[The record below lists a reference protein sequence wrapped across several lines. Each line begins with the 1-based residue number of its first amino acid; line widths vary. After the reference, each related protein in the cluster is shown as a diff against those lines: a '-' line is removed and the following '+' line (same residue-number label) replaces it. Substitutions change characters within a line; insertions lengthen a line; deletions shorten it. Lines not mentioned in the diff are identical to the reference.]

1 MLKTFRN
8 PATLRVLT
16 GLVGG
21 LVLAGGLAA
30 MNMANA
36 GIRSTAQAKPNDA
49 SSKTPRAIG
58 GAVGSERLL
67 AFVSPGTSFSVVR
80 SKAVSSVTR
89 PSTGQYCI
97 QPSVT
102 TIDVN
107 KIVPV
112 VTVDWSNSSGDNNT
126 VQYRSSGNGCP
137 SGTIA
142 ILTFAFNTTTLQM
155 ELSNSVA
162 FTLQV
167 P

>member
-21 LVLAGGLAA
+21 LILAGGLAA

-36 GIRSTAQAKPNDA
+36 GIRSTAQAKPNDKPA
-49 SSKTPRAIG
+49 KTPRAIG

-67 AFVSPGTSFSVVR
+67 AFVNPDGSVER
-80 SKAVSSVTR
+80 SKAVLSVTR
-89 PSTGQYCI
+89 PSTGQFCI
-97 QPSVT
+97 KPSVT

-112 VTVDWSNSSGDNNT
+112 VTVDWSNSSGNNNT
-126 VQYRSSGNGCP
+126 AQYRSSGSGCP

-142 ILTFAFNTTTLQM
+142 ILTFAFNTTTLEM